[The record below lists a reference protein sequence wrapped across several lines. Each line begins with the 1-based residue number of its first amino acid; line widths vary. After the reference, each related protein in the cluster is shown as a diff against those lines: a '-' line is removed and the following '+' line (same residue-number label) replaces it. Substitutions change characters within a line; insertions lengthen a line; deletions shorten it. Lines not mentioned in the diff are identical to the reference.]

1 MGAINAGVYGGVPS
15 QKFLHC
21 KAGGTITKGD
31 VVQWSAT
38 ADDGVTVLVGGANCI
53 PVGIAQNSATTG
65 GTVKVQTRGQG
76 AVAITSTGTTTAAGD
91 YLYAAANADVTDI
104 AIGSTADVDT
114 VLGSVGFATVT
125 TGATALPAATYIVT
139 APCSWWETGTVN
151 AGIKGGYP
159 TKKYMT
165 VKAGAAIAVGNV
177 VSWDTAT
184 AKDGI
189 TVIVAGANTIPVGVA
204 VEAAASGTYFRVQTR
219 GLGEVALVSSGSA
232 SVAVND
238 MLYTAATGTV
248 ADVAV
253 GSLTTDADPL
263 FGCVGLA
270 VQANTGLGTAIPK
283 ETYIVMCPCSW
294 WDDESISAAT
304 IGTPSRKFLT
314 VKAGEAITAGQILG
328 WSTAADDGITAVIF
342 TETAGGLPIGVAV
355 ESVASGK
362 DVKVQTKGLGLV
374 DIRTGGSAAA
384 DTALIANDVGVTA
397 EVAMGSVANTDEPEQ
412 LIGLALDEDSS
423 TTLAAGDYVLMCPH
437 SWWD

>member
-15 QKFLHC
+15 RKFLHC

-38 ADDGVTVLVGGANCI
+38 ADDGLTVLVAAANTI
-53 PVGIAQNSATTG
+53 PVGIAQNTAATG

-76 AVAITSTGTTTAAGD
+76 AVAITSTGTSTAVGD
-91 YLYAAANADVTDI
+91 YLYAAANADVADI

-114 VLGSVGFATVT
+114 VLGCVGFATVT
-125 TGATALPAATYIVT
+125 TGATALPAATYVVT
-139 APCSWWETGTVN
+139 APCSWWESGTIN
-151 AGIKGGYP
+151 AGVQGGYP

-165 VKAGAAIAVGNV
+165 VKAGAAITKGQV

-189 TVIVAGANTIPVGVA
+189 TVIVAGVNTIPAGVA
-204 VEAAASGTYFRVQTR
+204 VETAASGDYFRVQTR
-219 GLGEVALVSSGSA
+219 GLGDVNLTTSNASA
-232 SVAVND
+232 AGD
-238 MLYTAATGTV
+238 MLYTAASGAV

-253 GSLTTDADPL
+253 GSLTTDADPY

-270 VQANTGLGTAIPK
+270 LADDSGTTQTAG
-283 ETYIVMCPCSW
+283 TYMVMCPCSW

-314 VKAGEAITAGQILG
+314 CKAGSDGVTKGSIVG
-328 WSTAADDGITAVIF
+328 WSTLADDGITVVTF
-342 TETAGGLPIGVAV
+342 TETAGGLPVGVAV
-355 ESVASGK
+355 EAAAAGK
-362 DVKVQTKGLGLV
+362 DVKIQTKGLGIV
-374 DIRTGGSAAA
+374 DITTGGSAAA
-384 DTALIANDVGVTA
+384 DTALIADDNGVTA
-397 EVAMGSVANTDEPEQ
+397 EVAMGDAANTHEPEQ
-412 LIGLALDEDSS
+412 LIGLALDANTS
-423 TTLAAGDYVLMCPH
+423 TTLAAGDYILMCPM